1 MSMPKELATAWGSV
15 WVRHPEHW
23 GCSRPVGVAMMHRQ
37 GLFGGFPYGVAQA
50 KMQLVGSTSFQ
61 GPPAPP
67 AFLPA
72 SSLLPPPTVIQLTT
86 KYSGWD
92 KRGPLW
98 QHPTQLGKLGG
109 HSLTSHMGEITT
121 WRGPSLKSVCLLSDE
136 QVSPGSLG
144 VWCWIPSSHK
154 DTFSIYRWL
163 SCCWGGNTRE
173 GCLICPSCW
182 HHPIYLTYLSLVYI
196 YSCFKKYKNLD
207 CFKSNHMFQTC
218 FLFLFSIS
226 VLLVL

>member
-1 MSMPKELATAWGSV
+1 MSSTSHLLRLAHTTIMSMPKELATAWGSV

-67 AFLPA
+67 SFLPA

-98 QHPTQLGKLGG
+98 QHPTQLGKLGV
-109 HSLTSHMGEITT
+109 T
-121 WRGPSLKSVCLLSDE
+121 
-136 QVSPGSLG
+136 
-144 VWCWIPSSHK
+144 
-154 DTFSIYRWL
+154 
-163 SCCWGGNTRE
+163 
-173 GCLICPSCW
+173 
-182 HHPIYLTYLSLVYI
+182 LSLPTWE
-196 YSCFKKYKNLD
+196 
-207 CFKSNHMFQTC
+207 KSQPEEGPHRSLYACYLMSKSPLGPLAYGAGSQAPTKI
-218 FLFLFSIS
+218 LSPYTGG
-226 VLLVL
+226 